1 MPRRASR
8 DLPILTRVE
17 SELMGVLWEKGR
29 ATVHEV
35 IEALPRPLAYT
46 SALTMLRILETK
58 GYVGHEPHPDGGR
71 AHVYKPLVPAEK
83 ARRQHLRDLMD
94 RLFRGSSEE
103 LVVGLLDDER
113 LSKKD
118 LERLR
123 AAIDERLA
131 PRGKGKKHE

>member
-1 MPRRASR
+1 MPRGNKKE
-8 DLPILTRVE
+8 LPILTRVE
-17 SELMGVLWEKGR
+17 SELMKVLWEKGS
-29 ATVHEV
+29 ATVHDV
-35 IEALPRPLAYT
+35 VEALPRPVAYT

-71 AHVYKPLVPAEK
+71 AHVYKPLVLADR
-83 ARRQHLRDLMD
+83 ARRQHLRDLVD
-94 RLFRGSSEE
+94 RLFGGSSEE

-123 AAIDERLA
+123 AAIDEKLE
-131 PRGKGKKHE
+131 PRAKGKKP

>member
-1 MPRRASR
+1 MARRASK

-17 SELMGVLWEKGR
+17 SELMGVLWEKGS

-35 IEALPRPLAYT
+35 VEALPRPVAYT

-83 ARRQHLRDLMD
+83 ARRQHLRDLVE
-94 RLFRGSSEE
+94 RLFGGSSEE
-103 LVVGLLDDER
+103 LVVGLLDDEQ

-118 LERLR
+118 L
-123 AAIDERLA
+123 
-131 PRGKGKKHE
+131 